1 MLCEREIK
9 IREMQEQISEL
20 TGVPN
25 IRNNNYQSIMMTLN
39 ENAHMINQIATR
51 KSRKMSEPTAVQKEE
66 PSPKRITIQVNEKPQ
81 PAISDKIKELREE
94 NERLSASNLDLTE
107 LHTSDAQKIVDLQK
121 LLRIKDRYLEIKML
135 AEKDTGQPDK
145 LLGKDLANQAS
156 K

>member
-51 KSRKMSEPTAVQKEE
+51 KSRKMSVPVPSTELVKLPT
-66 PSPKRITIQVNEKPQ
+66 PKRVTIQVNEKPK
-81 PAISDKIKELREE
+81 PAISEKIKELREE
-94 NERLSASNLDLTE
+94 NEWLSE
-107 LHTSDAQKIVDLQK
+107 
-121 LLRIKDRYLEIKML
+121 
-135 AEKDTGQPDK
+135 
-145 LLGKDLANQAS
+145 
-156 K
+156 